1 MAILWPEDDSLSAGR
16 QCLPA
21 TGRLCRGQ
29 QGQGRACARDTVNG
43 SGRRLKLFEH
53 NGYRPLDQGHTDH
66 ADLVQLEADL
76 LNAVGGRD
84 RFVEKLRSFFRSAID
99 EVIDTARTGRFFLSD
114 LEKTEKTY
122 LGTKFEILLRD
133 WLGVPKGI
141 VLDLLIGGREV
152 DVKSTTGGAS
162 GWMIPPEA
170 IDQLCVLLRV
180 NEDDSTCA
188 VGLVRAR
195 PAYLR
200 GGQNRDAK
208 TSFSAAGRNH
218 IWWMVQDFGYTPNFW
233 SMIDQNTRRY
243 IMAPKGGAE
252 RLARL
257 FGSCLELP
265 VSRVVI
271 ASIASQDDF
280 MKRIRRN
287 GGARDF
293 LAPQGVAILYSE
305 TDREL
310 VQQLGLSLGY
320 REFVSFKP
328 RTPAQAKLLRAVGH
342 ID

>member
-1 MAILWPEDDSLSAGR
+1 M
-16 QCLPA
+16 
-21 TGRLCRGQ
+21 
-29 QGQGRACARDTVNG
+29 
-43 SGRRLKLFEH
+43 KLFDDD
-53 NGYRPLDQGHTDH
+53 GYRPLDQGHQDH
-66 ADLVQLEADL
+66 VDLVCLEADL

-84 RFVEKLRSFFRSAID
+84 RFIEKLRSFFRSAID
-99 EVIDTARTGRFFLSD
+99 EVIDTARTGRYFLTD

-170 IDQLCVLLRV
+170 INELCVLLRV
-180 NEDDSTCA
+180 NEQDSTCA

-200 GGQNRDAK
+200 GGKNRDAK
-208 TSFSAAGRNH
+208 TSFSAAGRDH
-218 IWWMVQDFGYTPNFW
+218 IWWLVQDFQYTPNFW
-233 SMIDQNTRRY
+233 SLIDGTTRVH
-243 IMAPKGGAE
+243 IMEPRGGAQ

-257 FGSCLELP
+257 FAACPGLP

-271 ASIASQDDF
+271 SSIAAQDDF
-280 MKRIRRN
+280 MKRVRRN

-293 LAPQGVAILYSE
+293 LAPRGIAVLYSE

-310 VQQLGLSLGY
+310 INSLGLEVGY
-320 REFVSFKP
+320 REFVSFNP
-328 RTPAQAKLLRAVGH
+328 ESPAHVKLLQKAGH
-342 ID
+342 IG

>member
-1 MAILWPEDDSLSAGR
+1 MNLFGDD
-16 QCLPA
+16 
-21 TGRLCRGQ
+21 
-29 QGQGRACARDTVNG
+29 
-43 SGRRLKLFEH
+43 
-53 NGYRPLDQGHTDH
+53 GYRPLGHSHPDYG
-66 ADLVQLEADL
+66 DLSQLETDL
-76 LNAVGGRD
+76 LEAVGGRD
-84 RFVEKLRSFFRSAID
+84 TFIEKLRSFFRSAID
-99 EVIDTARTGRFFLSD
+99 EVIDTARTGRYFLAD

-133 WLGVPKGI
+133 WLGVPKGV

-180 NEDDSTCA
+180 NEQDSTCA

-195 PAYLR
+195 PDYLR

-208 TSFSAAGRNH
+208 TSFSAAGRDH
-218 IWWMVQDFGYTPNFW
+218 IWWLVQDFAYTPNFW
-233 SMIDQNTRRY
+233 SLVDRETRAH
-243 IMAPKGGAE
+243 IMEPKGGAA

-257 FGSCLELP
+257 FAACLELP

-271 ASIASQDDF
+271 ASIAAQDDF

-293 LAPQGVAILYSE
+293 LAPQGIAILYSE
-305 TDREL
+305 TDGAL
-310 VQQLGLSLGY
+310 MKQLGLGFGY
-320 REFVSFKP
+320 REFISFRPKSE
-328 RTPAQAKLLRAVGH
+328 TEAELLRSAGH